1 MSDDARK
8 DLSQAIIEIMRE
20 KKPETVANLISLVKE
35 RGHSEPEILESIMKL
50 QNTHKIKL
58 TKQPALASPELTS
71 QLKTASVLA
80 QPLWFWLTVA
90 VTIVTA
96 ILVSTVPDELY
107 PWVYARY
114 ALGTVFVLWLPGYT
128 LIKALFPE
136 EPHVEASQRSLD
148 PIERMALSIGLSL
161 AITPIIG
168 LLLNY
173 TPWGIRLTPVT
184 LGLLAFTLTS
194 ATVAVA
200 REHNTRTLA
209 HTD

>member
-20 KKPETVANLISLVKE
+20 KKPETVANLISLAKE
-35 RGHSEPEILESIMKL
+35 RGHSEQEILESIMKL
-50 QNTHKIKL
+50 QNTHKIRL

-96 ILVSTVPDELY
+96 ILVFTVPDELY

-114 ALGTVFVLWLPGYT
+114 ALGTVFVLWLPGYA
-128 LIKALFPE
+128 LIKALFP

-148 PIERMALSIGLSL
+148 PTERMALSIGLSL
-161 AITPIIG
+161 AITPIMG

-184 LGLLAFTLTS
+184 LSLVAFTLTS

-200 REHNTRTLA
+200 KEHNTRTLA

>member
-1 MSDDARK
+1 LSDDARRG
-8 DLSQAIIEIMRE
+8 LSQAIIEIMNE

-35 RGHSEPEILESIMKL
+35 RGHSKPEILESIMKL
-50 QNTHKIKL
+50 QNTHEIRL
-58 TKQPALASPELTS
+58 MRQPASASPELTS
-71 QLKTASVLA
+71 QLETESVLA
-80 QPLWFWLTVA
+80 LPLWFWLTVA
-90 VTIVTA
+90 LTIVTA
-96 ILVSTVPDELY
+96 IFVFTVPDELY

-114 ALGTVFVLWLPGYT
+114 VSGIVFVLCLPGYA
-128 LIKALFPE
+128 LIKALFP

-148 PIERMALSIGLSL
+148 PIERIALSIGLSL

-194 ATVAVA
+194 ATLAVA
-200 REHNTRTLA
+200 KEHNTRTLA

>member
-8 DLSQAIIEIMRE
+8 DLPQAIIDIVRE

-35 RGHSEPEILESIMKL
+35 RGHSGPEILESIMKL
-50 QNTHKIKL
+50 QNTHKIRL

-71 QLKTASVLA
+71 QLKTESTLA
-80 QPLWFWLTVA
+80 LPLWFWLTVA
-90 VTIVTA
+90 VTLVTA
-96 ILVSTVPDELY
+96 ILVFTVPDGLY

-114 ALGTVFVLWLPGYT
+114 VLGAVFVLWLPGYA

-136 EPHVEASQRSLD
+136 EPYVEASQRSLD
-148 PIERMALSIGLSL
+148 PIERIALSIGLSL

-184 LGLLAFTLTS
+184 LSLLAFTLTS
-194 ATVAVA
+194 AMIAVA
-200 REHNTRTLA
+200 REHSTRTLA